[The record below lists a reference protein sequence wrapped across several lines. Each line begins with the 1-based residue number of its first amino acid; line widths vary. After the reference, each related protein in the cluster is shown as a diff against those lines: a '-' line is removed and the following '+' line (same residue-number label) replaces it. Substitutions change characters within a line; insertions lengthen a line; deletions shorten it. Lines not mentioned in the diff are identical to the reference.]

1 MKTNSTAFGKV
12 LDRNTV
18 RVQLVDNAERPYAG
32 RYDSGGIPTTLRRAM
47 NVTVSSPLETYS
59 TVVRYKEG
67 SRVAASLVATY
78 DGHRWVLS
86 LPAGSDAAV
95 LYYALLAF
103 SRTVRPIAV
112 PVATLSVLL
121 DYVARIARVVVDYVG
136 TDDTLRVR
144 FTDMADP
151 RLRQYVYDA
160 DEDKVRNSF
169 RNSPPPVS
177 KGDPVASRPNRFI
190 PGTRSGAPEFGL
202 GSLSTTPLQGRDAL
216 RAMVCEPSSRAQV
229 EERKGKAVYIDCD
242 WADASVGA
250 IDAWGF
256 PRTLVQALQTEI
268 DQGQAPARFAS
279 APECT
284 HTLYREEADIVAL
297 YRGGAWQITY
307 R

>member
-18 RVQLVDNAERPYAG
+18 RVQLVDNAEWPYAG
-32 RYDSGGIPTTLRRAM
+32 HYNSSDIPTTLRRAM
-47 NVTVSSPLETYS
+47 DVTVSSPLETYS
-59 TVVRYKEG
+59 TVVRYEEG

-78 DGHRWVLS
+78 DGYRWVLS

-144 FTDMADP
+144 LTDMADP

-177 KGDPVASRPNRFI
+177 EGDSAASRPNRFI
-190 PGTRSGAPEFGL
+190 PGTRSGVPEFGL
-202 GSLSTTPLQGRDAL
+202 GSLNTTPLQGRDG
-216 RAMVCEPSSRAQV
+216 EPSSRAQV
-229 EERKGKAVYIDCD
+229 EERKGKTVHIDFD
-242 WADASVGA
+242 WADASVGEMNA
-250 IDAWGF
+250 GGF
-256 PRTLVQALQTEI
+256 PSTFVQALQTEI
-268 DQGQAPARFAS
+268 DRGQAPARFVS
-279 APECT
+279 ALECI
-284 HTLYREEADIVAL
+284 HTLYRKDADIVAL
-297 YRGGAWQITY
+297 YRDGAWQITY
-307 R
+307 Q